1 MSESVDRCVV
11 VTGAAGRIGTVVL
24 DELSSRWHIR
34 ATDLKPADGIE
45 ELDVADFER
54 CLAMFRGADAVVH
67 LAANPSPSAEWS
79 ALSGPNVDGAYAVA
93 AAARECGVRRLVLA
107 SSVQAVS
114 AYPEALQVR
123 AEDAPRPANLYG
135 ATKAWAEALGGWVA
149 ASSGTSVVALRI
161 GFFSERPPAGDKA
174 TSRNLSAW
182 LSHGD
187 CARLIQAAVESEN
200 DGFVVVNGISANR
213 YRFAELGEA
222 ERQIGYAP
230 VDDTWAW
237 LESGLPGSVDASR

>member
-1 MSESVDRCVV
+1 MSESVDRRVV
-11 VTGAAGRIGTVVL
+11 VTGAAGRIGAVVRN
-24 DELSSRWHIR
+24 ELGCRWQIR
-34 ATDLKPADGIE
+34 ATDLTPADRIE
-45 ELDVADFER
+45 ELDVTDFER
-54 CLAMFRGADAVVH
+54 CLVLFRGTDAVLH
-67 LAANPSPSAEWS
+67 LAADPDPNAEWS

-114 AYPEALQVR
+114 AYPDALQRRVD
-123 AEDAPRPANLYG
+123 DAPRPENLYG

-161 GFFSERPPAGDKA
+161 GYFSERPPEGDKA
-174 TSRNLSAW
+174 TPRNLSAW

-187 CARLIQAAVESEN
+187 CARLIQAAVESEH
-200 DGFVVVNGISANR
+200 DGFLVVNGISANR

-230 VDDTWAW
+230 IDDAWA
-237 LESGLPGSVDASR
+237 

>member
-1 MSESVDRCVV
+1 M
-11 VTGAAGRIGTVVL
+11 VL
-24 DELSSRWHIR
+24 DRLSSRWQIR
-34 ATDLKPADGIE
+34 ATDVNHADGIE
-45 ELDVADFER
+45 ALDVTDVER

-67 LAANPSPSAEWS
+67 LGANPDPHADWS
-79 ALSGPNVDGAYAVA
+79 ALRGPNVDGAYAVA

-114 AYPEALQVR
+114 AYPETMQR
-123 AEDAPRPANLYG
+123 RGQDAPRAANLYG

-149 ASSGTSVVALRI
+149 ASSRTSVVALRI
-161 GFFSERPPAGDKA
+161 GYFSVRPPEGEKA
-174 TSRNLSAW
+174 TPRNLSAW

-187 CARLIQAAVESEN
+187 CTRLIQAAVESEH
-200 DGFVVVNGISANR
+200 DGFIVVNGISANR
-213 YRFAELGEA
+213 YRIAELGEA

-237 LESGLPGSVDASR
+237 LEPNSV

>member
-1 MSESVDRCVV
+1 MSESVDRRVV
-11 VTGAAGRIGTVVL
+11 VTGAAGRIGAVVRN
-24 DELSSRWHIR
+24 ELGCRWQIR
-34 ATDLKPADGIE
+34 ATDLTPADRIE
-45 ELDVADFER
+45 ELDVTDFER
-54 CLAMFRGADAVVH
+54 CLVLFRGADAVLH
-67 LAANPSPSAEWS
+67 LAADPDPNAEWS

-114 AYPEALQVR
+114 AYPDALQRRVD
-123 AEDAPRPANLYG
+123 DAPRPENLYG

-161 GFFSERPPAGDKA
+161 GYFSERPPEGDKA
-174 TSRNLSAW
+174 TPRNLSAW

-187 CARLIQAAVESEN
+187 CARLIQAAVESEH
-200 DGFVVVNGISANR
+200 DGFLVVNGISANR

-230 VDDTWAW
+230 IDDAWA
-237 LESGLPGSVDASR
+237 